1 MDGTGSFQDKQRYS
15 KLTTFRLVIWGIL
28 VTTSC
33 LTCVFATLEALT
45 FGIGGVQLF
54 GFLFGV
60 LWISYSV
67 FRIQKIRQ
75 TSATY

>member
-1 MDGTGSFQDKQRYS
+1 MDGTGSFQGKQRYS

-54 GFLFGV
+54 AFLFGV
-60 LWISYSV
+60 LWI
-67 FRIQKIRQ
+67 RLLGL
-75 TSATY
+75 